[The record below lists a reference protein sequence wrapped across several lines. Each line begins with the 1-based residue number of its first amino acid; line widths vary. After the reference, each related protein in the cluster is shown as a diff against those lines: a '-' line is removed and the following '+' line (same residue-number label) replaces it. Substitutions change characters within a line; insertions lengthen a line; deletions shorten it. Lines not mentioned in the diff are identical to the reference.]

1 MQNTKLVDFTTNIL
15 SEISKFIFENNFPV
29 RLQDAVILT
38 IIKKTM
44 YSVRGRE
51 LQALIPKEDYKPK
64 KITDEQAATNALF

>member
-51 LQALIPKEDYKPK
+51 LQALILKEDIKPK
-64 KITDEQAATNALF
+64 KK